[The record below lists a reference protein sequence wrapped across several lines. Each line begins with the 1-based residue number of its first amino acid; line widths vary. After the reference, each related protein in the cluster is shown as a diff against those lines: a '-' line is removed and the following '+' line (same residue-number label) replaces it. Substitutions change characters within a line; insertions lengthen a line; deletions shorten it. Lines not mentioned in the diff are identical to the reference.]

1 MKRIIALFEQWSAQ
15 QLADQIEAA
24 VSGWGTDEESLV
36 DAIKQIKDKATLWQV
51 NKILKSSDKYSYAS
65 VRKAVDGELGTFD
78 SDEKEAIYSHL
89 KSIGSNS
96 EDDDDELTAKL
107 TPDQVIDQIIPRV
120 KQHEGVKPAVYK
132 DSKGIPTIGVG
143 FNLTRAD
150 SVEKL
155 KAVGANA
162 LAVKAGRAKL
172 SEEQIDTLLKQ
183 DLKNAKDAAIQL
195 IPNFTSL
202 PPKVQGVL
210 IEMVFNLGKVGLSEF
225 KNFLANIQ
233 ARNFKQ
239 AAIEMLD
246 SAWAKQVGQRAN
258 TLSDIMKTA

>member
-1 MKRIIALFEQWSAQ
+1 MEKRIIALFEQWSAQ

-36 DAIKQIKDKATLWQV
+36 DAVKQITDKATLWQV

-65 VRKAVDGELGTFD
+65 VRKAVAGELGAFD
-78 SDEKEAIYSHL
+78 SDEKSAIYAHL

-96 EDDDDELTAKL
+96 EEDDDETAM

-132 DSKGIPTIGVG
+132 DSKGIPTVGVG

-150 SVEKL
+150 SVQKL

-162 LAVKAGRAKL
+162 TAVKAGRAKL
-172 SEEQIDTLLKQ
+172 SEEQINTLLKQ
-183 DLKNAKDAAIQL
+183 DLKTAKDAAIQL

-202 PPKVQGVL
+202 PAKVQGVL
-210 IEMVFNLGKVGLSEF
+210 IEMVFNLGKAGLSEF